1 MKDPLSILTYVIIAV
16 VSFVR
21 LRLGIVRYFDP
32 DEFAYLNWAYHVS
45 VGYQP
50 YKDFMML
57 VTPLHV
63 VFTAPI
69 FWIWQGTDP
78 AIIGRIVAWGIFI
91 LLCIVVGMTYWQARK
106 TWLAGLAVFILL
118 ILPMPSDKFIE
129 FRPDTLA
136 LLFFFIGL
144 WCQMLW
150 DHTLRQKYIFLSGL
164 LYALAFLTL
173 QKIVPFIAIVTVFIL
188 FRMLMS
194 YRNRT
199 SFIQPL
205 FVFVIGISIPL
216 VTFVAWAFTTG
227 NPALVW
233 YSVVKLPVE
242 SAVIERFNRVP
253 TFFYF
258 LPNTTYY
265 GSAGYG
271 LGLLAT
277 YALWIGGLLACFTR
291 LASSVMKREKGYH
304 IEICIAL
311 LFVYSVVSY
320 LWIIPLK
327 HPQYLMFSAPF
338 AAWYIADAMHSVWD
352 FSIRIRTRTSRMLA
366 SLSYG
371 VMLFVFSAVFY
382 SVHTPKF
389 AWTNA
394 VTLQKMKDL
403 YAMIPK
409 GSYVLDLEGRT
420 IYYPYPYYVCCLS
433 FGQFGSSL
441 SVRLPSMA
449 DALRKTN
456 TTYVYQAEIN
466 RIGALSPEDR
476 HYIESHYG
484 PVANGD
490 LFVAR

>member
-1 MKDPLSILTYVIIAV
+1 MKHLLSILTYVVIAV

-21 LRLGIVRYFDP
+21 FRLGIVRYFDP

-45 VGYQP
+45 AGYQP

-57 VTPLHV
+57 VTPLYV

-78 AIIGRIVAWGIFI
+78 AIIGRIVAWGIFL

-106 TWLAGLAVFILL
+106 TWFAGLAIFILL

-144 WCQMLW
+144 WYQMVW
-150 DHTLRQKYIFLSGL
+150 DHTLRQKYVFLSGL
-164 LYALAFLTL
+164 CYALAFLTL
-173 QKIVPFIAIVTVFIL
+173 QKIIPFIAIATFFIL
-188 FRMLMS
+188 FRMLVS
-194 YRNRT
+194 YRNRI
-199 SFIQPL
+199 SFVQSL
-205 FVFVIGISIPL
+205 LVFVIGISVPL
-216 VTFVAWAFTTG
+216 GTFAAWAFTTG

-233 YSVVKLPVE
+233 YSIVKLPVE
-242 SAVIERFNRVP
+242 SSVIERFNRVP
-253 TFFYF
+253 AFFYF

-265 GSAGYG
+265 GTSGYG

-277 YALWIGGLLACFTR
+277 YALWVGGLLACFTR
-291 LASSVMKREKGYH
+291 LASSVGKRKKGYH

-311 LFVYSVVSY
+311 LFLYSVVSY

-338 AAWYIADAMHSVWD
+338 VAWYIADILHSMWN
-352 FSIRIRTRTSRMLA
+352 FFI
-366 SLSYG
+366 G
-371 VMLFVFSAVFY
+371 VMVVVFCTVFF
-382 SVHTPKF
+382 SVHTPKL
-389 AWTNA
+389 AWTNT

-433 FGQFGSSL
+433 FGQFGTSL

-449 DALRKTN
+449 DALKKTN
-456 TTYVYQAEIN
+456 TMYIYQAEIN

-476 HYIESHYG
+476 QFIESYYV
-484 PVANGD
+484 PVVNGD
-490 LFVAR
+490 LFVARQF